1 MKKIIG
7 IFLVCLIGLPAFA
20 EMKMGV
26 VDIRKAISTVTA
38 GKAAMEKIKKE
49 FKAKEKEFQAKEKK
63 LLDMKKNIEKKAV
76 ALSDDQKRAK
86 AMEFQ
91 QKMVAFQ
98 NEVRKSQEAIALRE
112 RELTAP
118 ILQELEK
125 QIAVLAKEK
134 GLAMVFQKAEQ
145 NIVYVDKKHDYTDS
159 LVEKF
164 NASYK
169 AKK

>member
-1 MKKIIG
+1 MKKLFA
-7 IFLVCLIGLPAFA
+7 IFLVSLIGLPAFA

-26 VDIRKAISTVTA
+26 VDIRKAISTVKA

-49 FKAKEKEFQAKEKK
+49 FKKKEKEFQTKEKK
-63 LLDMKKNIEKKAV
+63 LLEMKKEIEKKAV
-76 ALSDDQKRAK
+76 ALSDEQKRAK

-98 NEVRKSQEAIALRE
+98 NEVRQSQEAIALRE

-118 ILQELEK
+118 ILKELEK
-125 QIAVLAKEK
+125 QIKVVAKEK
-134 GLAMVFQKAEQ
+134 GLAMVFQKSEQ
-145 NIVYVDKKHDYTDS
+145 NIVYVDSKYDYTDT

-169 AKK
+169 TKK